1 MNPIYERHCQ
11 KNKLMNIKHFPL
23 LFLTSLMLAGCD
35 KQIST
40 PSCSSTDTQR
50 LIAEHLTEQAA
61 KLTADKKYDY
71 YDGSFVFGGIKIR
84 ESLAQ
89 LQIALENINTLKDN
103 DKLCSGLLKVTV
115 PTAMLADANQ
125 AREIQHEP
133 KIAVY
138 AGQFNIENSANVF
151 SQNIEYKIQPAGEGK
166 KTQHVEIDD
175 AGWANLLDQIITFA
189 LLKPTLELDVDR
201 VQLNEQPKQDVGRL
215 KSEANQAEPEIEQEK
230 SEDDKL
236 RAALQKQG
244 LEKLNKEL
252 LEAEQAEKEMR
263 QERASQQAVTQ
274 RVPAITTTKQIS
286 PSFDCSKA
294 VKSTEITICTHSDLA
309 VLDVK
314 NMELYVKAK
323 SIDAVATKEIWRES
337 IKSKYACGT
346 DVDCIKEVYNKSIQ
360 QYGCVGDGNA
370 ADCGVDTVD
379 Q

>member
-1 MNPIYERHCQ
+1 
-11 KNKLMNIKHFPL
+11 MNIKHLPL

-35 KQIST
+35 KQIPT
-40 PSCSSTDTQR
+40 PSCSSTDTQK
-50 LIAEHLTEQAA
+50 LIGERLTEQAA

-89 LQIALENINTLKDN
+89 LQIALENINTVKEDAN
-103 DKLCSGLLKVTV
+103 NNKLCSGLLKVTI

-151 SQNIEYKIQPAGEGK
+151 TQDIEYKIQLIGEGK
-166 KTQHVEIDD
+166 KTQHVEIED
-175 AGWANLLDQIITFA
+175 AGWANLLDQIVTFA
-189 LLKPTLELDVDR
+189 LLKPTLELDVDH

-215 KSEANQAEPEIEQEK
+215 KSEANQVKPEAEEEQL
-230 SEDDKL
+230 EDDKL

-263 QERASQQAVTQ
+263 QERAPQQAVTQ
-274 RVPAITTTKQIS
+274 QVPTVTTTKQIS

-294 VKSTEITICTHSDLA
+294 AKSAEITICTNADLA
-309 VLDVK
+309 ALDVK

-323 SIDAVATKEIWRES
+323 SIDAVATKEIWKQS

-346 DVDCIKEVYNKSIQ
+346 DVDCIKEVYNKSIKH
-360 QYGCVGDGNA
+360 YGCVGDGNA
-370 ADCGVDTVD
+370 ADCGTDTLD